1 MSFAKGIA
9 LRIAFLTNVRNLA
22 ERPRKAMKNIKET
35 LGRWVRLLAGSLREY
50 PLEILLCL
58 TYFVLYLLHKQLDP
72 ALKVHTE
79 QVLAWFFPHFA
90 FCFSLHQL
98 KDRHPIWKALYYLC
112 WFAWIPLLLWCS
124 DPNSWSVS
132 IAYLLAGI
140 ALIIGRERMDNVSFG
155 RHALSVAVRLGEGLM
170 VGIVLWLIIYAVGST
185 VNILFDLEWRSTWFD
200 IPSVFCW
207 IVITPLVCCGLLATK
222 AEFSKGDNLLRII
235 VDIILTP
242 ALILYA
248 AILYL
253 YLLRILFRWELP
265 NGGVAIMVLV
275 FLCVALVCHL
285 LRLQVEKRHFEW
297 FYKALPVIALPPLV
311 LLWVGIFRRIGDYGI
326 TDSRVYLLGLSALV
340 TVFLAMLLKERT
352 RRFQLMA
359 LMLAAGAIL
368 LTYIPGIR
376 ARDFGLRSQ
385 QARLDRLLPEVL
397 EDGKF
402 PKIDDYEALVKDP
415 VRCKQVE
422 DSYGAWT
429 YLMGEMDPDAFKER
443 YGQYGDYTLSQWT
456 LRQAKAGHVSAKA
469 IAELTGD
476 GPKVWSLKE
485 MDKDIDLGPY
495 TQLVHRS
502 FTREDSLGIAFCTQ
516 PDFKDTLLYCPVR
529 ERLDAADENTS
540 PEDILVYEN
549 GEYKAVIWIVRD
561 YAGLSA
567 HHNTNAVSV
576 LFKKP

>member
-1 MSFAKGIA
+1 
-9 LRIAFLTNVRNLA
+9 
-22 ERPRKAMKNIKET
+22 MKNIKET
-35 LGRWVRLLAGSLREY
+35 LGRWVRLLIGSLREY

-58 TYFVLYLLHKQLDP
+58 TYFVLYLLRKQLDP
-72 ALKVHTE
+72 ALKVDTE
-79 QVLAWFFPHFA
+79 QVLVWFFPHFA

-98 KDRHPIWKALYYLC
+98 KDRHPVWKALYYLC

-124 DPNSWSVS
+124 NPNSWSVS

-140 ALIIGRERMDNVSFG
+140 ALIIGRERMDNVTFG
-155 RHALSVAVRLGEGLM
+155 RNILSVAVRLGEGLM
-170 VGIVLWLIIYAVGST
+170 VGLVLWMIIYAVGTT
-185 VNILFDLEWRSTWFD
+185 VNVLFDLGWRSTWMD

-207 IVITPLVCCGLLATK
+207 IVITPLVCCGLLAAKT
-222 AEFSKGDNLLRII
+222 EFSKGNLLLRIL
-235 VDIILTP
+235 VDVILTP

-248 AILYL
+248 VILYL

-275 FLCVALVCHL
+275 FLCVALVCLL

-297 FYKALPVIALPPLV
+297 FYKALPAIALPPLV
-311 LLWVGIFRRIGDYGI
+311 LLWVGVFRRIGDYGI

-352 RRFQLMA
+352 RRFQPMA

-402 PKIDDYEALVKDP
+402 PKIDDYEALAKDP
-415 VRCKQVE
+415 VRCKQIE
-422 DSYGAWT
+422 DSYGAWL
-429 YLMGEMDPDAFKER
+429 YLMGEMDHDVFEER
-443 YGQYGDYTLSQWT
+443 YGQYGDYTLNQWT

-502 FTREDSLGIAFCTQ
+502 FTREDSLGIAFCAQ